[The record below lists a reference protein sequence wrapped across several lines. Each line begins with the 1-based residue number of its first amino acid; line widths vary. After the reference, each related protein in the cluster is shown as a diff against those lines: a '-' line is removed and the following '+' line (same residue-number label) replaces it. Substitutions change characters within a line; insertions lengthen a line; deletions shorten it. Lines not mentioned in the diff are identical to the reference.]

1 MDPRQFIKNSNI
13 QVERPGTVSNTRQS
27 ISTPTFN
34 ELRIGKFRPGIYNG
48 VVNKLFTP
56 DEKRLDIKYILKQRP
71 KGHAPVTS
79 GITIDV
85 NEIKGMYGRF
95 QTGAIHTKDFGL
107 KGNLNKNFS
116 SAQFTG
122 YIMDGVEKKNFSFNI
137 YTNGKIRLSGGFLGS
152 KNLKKQPES
161 LQKYIIDTYTEKQK
175 FLYNDIFYNNTG
187 GQFLTNTNFQ
197 LSKMAQEFS
206 QLRTWGVSFLEYE
219 PEISPFLYLKYK
231 EHAFIFTTKSGKTG
245 SGIVQLQGES
255 KLDDLERAYSVG
267 VELVKKLHNNGYT
280 LGLVNKNV
288 NANRKVVQKLK
299 TKASTCPKSKRPPC
313 KDGFEV
319 KKNPQGYDCCYKKP
333 KKISVKKVIKQ
344 KEKNTRITYDKDG
357 TMKIGGRKCER
368 LTKSVLLQV
377 AKKLGVVGVKNK
389 NKKDSICKALDT
401 IEKGN
406 STYKING
413 KLCRE
418 MKKEQL
424 VTLAI
429 SKGIPVNDTD
439 TVKSLCAKLENKPK
453 TPNSPNAL
461 ANEMEK
467 ALLNAKKK
475 ENRKPTNI
483 KRKLNNTSIKNDL
496 IKLYG
501 KAWMKK
507 YGNVMNINENVRDVK
522 KKLTQLEKNKKFV
535 TRDGV
540 LKKMVANDTKR
551 AMIKN
556 WKLNKQQN
564 LKKLLIEKEANKIY
578 GKLGKNEVNKIVN
591 FAMSLPKTPK
601 LNSNRII
608 SFIKRRRELHGQPP
622 LALNKKR
629 VVPPK
634 PMTKRKKVNNASNK
648 RMELEIIKL
657 NALIEKDALKKKTN
671 NAFNTP
677 PVQKNKVVRKLNSN
691 SNSKSNSNSNSNF
704 LSPRK
709 NINNIKTLRK
719 KPVTKRKSN
728 SNSNSNSYSSRKTIR
743 KTNYNRNNTNSNSKS
758 KTNNQQLNE
767 LYANFE
773 KFTLKNKRK

>member
-13 QVERPGTVSNTRQS
+13 QIERPGTVSNTRQS

-116 SAQFTG
+116 SVQFTG

-299 TKASTCPKSKRPPC
+299 TKASTCPKLRRPPC
-313 KDGFEV
+313 KEEFEV
-319 KKNPQGYDCCYKKP
+319 KKNPQGYDCCFKKP
-333 KKISVKKVIKQ
+333 KRKPVKKSKVQ
-344 KEKNTRITYDKDG
+344 NTKNTRITYDKDG

-429 SKGIPVNDTD
+429 SRGIPVNDTD
-439 TVKSLCAKLENKPK
+439 TVKSLCAKIENKPK

-483 KRKLNNTSIKNDL
+483 KHHSSMFGRFYSLKI
-496 IKLYG
+496 II
-501 KAWMKK
+501 
-507 YGNVMNINENVRDVK
+507 NI
-522 KKLTQLEKNKKFV
+522 Q
-535 TRDGV
+535 
-540 LKKMVANDTKR
+540 
-551 AMIKN
+551 
-556 WKLNKQQN
+556 
-564 LKKLLIEKEANKIY
+564 Y
-578 GKLGKNEVNKIVN
+578 
-591 FAMSLPKTPK
+591 
-601 LNSNRII
+601 
-608 SFIKRRRELHGQPP
+608 
-622 LALNKKR
+622 
-629 VVPPK
+629 
-634 PMTKRKKVNNASNK
+634 
-648 RMELEIIKL
+648 
-657 NALIEKDALKKKTN
+657 
-671 NAFNTP
+671 
-677 PVQKNKVVRKLNSN
+677 
-691 SNSKSNSNSNSNF
+691 
-704 LSPRK
+704 
-709 NINNIKTLRK
+709 
-719 KPVTKRKSN
+719 
-728 SNSNSNSYSSRKTIR
+728 
-743 KTNYNRNNTNSNSKS
+743 
-758 KTNNQQLNE
+758 
-767 LYANFE
+767 
-773 KFTLKNKRK
+773 